1 MKKISTVQAFGNE
14 IFEEQKLTIGVD
26 LGDRWSFYCVLDE
39 AGRIILEQKVPTTP
53 EAMKQTFSR
62 IPQSRIALETGTHSP
77 WVSRLLTELGHE
89 VIVAHA
95 QKVQLITKSN
105 RKDDRHDARTL
116 ARLARI
122 DPELLGPVRHR
133 SVQAQIHLT
142 VIRARAEL
150 VSART
155 ALVNAARGLVKSYG
169 ERLPKCGT
177 QQMGRELAAKL
188 STELRDVLE
197 PLLKEIES
205 LNERI
210 KEYDERMEKIAKEVY
225 PEVSLLKQ
233 VKGVGTQIAL
243 TYVLTIEDPYRFLKS
258 REVGCFLGLK
268 PGRRDSG
275 ESKPQKG
282 ISKAGD
288 RYLRTMMVQ
297 GAHYILGPFGEDSDL
312 RRWGL
317 KLAER
322 GGKNA
327 KKRAVVAVARK
338 LAVLLH
344 RLWVSGEVYEP
355 LRNSQ
360 KAMRAVASRVS
371 IQTAELNRR
380 VQVTATKSWGPT
392 PTEVGREVD
401 NQVAAP
407 TETRTPTM
415 HRANIAHKECGWKDG
430 DRGGLA
436 RTVGIHRKKRET
448 EREKHS

>member
-1 MKKISTVQAFGNE
+1 MNDALKAQRRPAMKKISTVAIETMESFKAHQ
-14 IFEEQKLTIGVD
+14 LTIGLD
-26 LGDRWSFYCVLDE
+26 LGDRWSFYCILDE
-39 AGRIILEQKVPTTP
+39 AGKIILEQKVSTTP
-53 EAMKQTFSR
+53 EAIPQTFGK
-62 IPQSRIALETGTHSP
+62 IPRSLIAMETGTHSP
-77 WVSRLLTELGHE
+77 WISRLLTELGHK

-95 QKVQLITKSN
+95 QKVELITKSN

-133 SVQAQIHLT
+133 SAKAQIHLT

-169 ERLPKCGT
+169 QRLPKCGT
-177 QQMGRELAAKL
+177 QQVSRELAAGL
-188 STELRDVLE
+188 STELREVLE

-210 KEYDERMEKIAKEVY
+210 QEYDQRMEKIAREVY
-225 PEVSLLKQ
+225 PEVFLLKQ

-243 TYVLTIEDPYRFLKS
+243 TYVLTIEDPYRFAKS

-268 PGRRDSG
+268 PGRRNSG
-275 ESKPQKG
+275 ESEPQKR
-282 ISKAGD
+282 ISKEGD

-312 RRWGL
+312 RRWGR
-317 KLAER
+317 KLGER

-360 KAMRAVASRVS
+360 AAMRAVA
-371 IQTAELNRR
+371 
-380 VQVTATKSWGPT
+380 
-392 PTEVGREVD
+392 
-401 NQVAAP
+401 
-407 TETRTPTM
+407 
-415 HRANIAHKECGWKDG
+415 
-430 DRGGLA
+430 
-436 RTVGIHRKKRET
+436 
-448 EREKHS
+448 

>member
-1 MKKISTVQAFGNE
+1 MRTIKPTPKGHPFIMRRLIVMWPRSRIGRFPTFRERYFSDGMRRPVSSGMRYAPNGRRARSATERRPAMKKISTVQAFKSE
-14 IFEEQKLTIGVD
+14 IFKEQKLTIGLD
-26 LGDRWSFYCVLDE
+26 LGDRWSFYCVLNE
-39 AGRIILEQKVPTTP
+39 AGQIILEQKLPTTP
-53 EAMKQTFSR
+53 EAMKQTFGKIARSL
-62 IPQSRIALETGTHSP
+62 IALETGTHSP

-89 VIVAHA
+89 VNVAHA
-95 QKVQLITKSN
+95 QKVQWITKSS
-105 RKDDRHDARTL
+105 RKDDRHDAQTL
-116 ARLARI
+116 ARLARV
-122 DPELLGPVRHR
+122 DPKLLGPVRHR

-177 QQMGRELAAKL
+177 YQGSRELAAAW

-205 LNERI
+205 LNERV

-243 TYVLTIEDPYRFLKS
+243 TYVLTLEDPHRFAKS
-258 REVGCFLGLK
+258 REVGCFLGLP
-268 PGRRDSG
+268 PGRRNSG
-275 ESKPQKG
+275 ESEPQKR
-282 ISKAGD
+282 ISKEGD

-312 RRWGL
+312 RRWGR

-327 KKRAVVAVARK
+327 KKRA
-338 LAVLLH
+338 
-344 RLWVSGEVYEP
+344 
-355 LRNSQ
+355 
-360 KAMRAVASRVS
+360 
-371 IQTAELNRR
+371 
-380 VQVTATKSWGPT
+380 
-392 PTEVGREVD
+392 
-401 NQVAAP
+401 
-407 TETRTPTM
+407 
-415 HRANIAHKECGWKDG
+415 
-430 DRGGLA
+430 
-436 RTVGIHRKKRET
+436 
-448 EREKHS
+448 

>member
-1 MKKISTVQAFGNE
+1 VKKISTVQAFGNE
-14 IFEEQKLTIGVD
+14 IFKKQKLTIGVD
-26 LGDRWSFYCVLDE
+26 LGDRWAFYCVLDE
-39 AGRIILEQKVPTTP
+39 AGKIILEQQVPTTP
-53 EAMKQTFSR
+53 ESMKQTFSR
-62 IPQSRIALETGTHSP
+62 MPQSRIALETGTHSP
-77 WVSRLLTELGHE
+77 WVGRLLTELDHE

-122 DPELLGPVRHR
+122 DPELLGPVRQR

-177 QQMGRELAAKL
+177 QQVSRELAAAL

-210 KEYDERMEKIAKEVY
+210 QEYDERMEKIAKEVY

-243 TYVLTIEDPYRFLKS
+243 AYVLTIEDPHRFLKS
-258 REVGCFLGLK
+258 RAVGCFLGLK
-268 PGRRDSG
+268 PGRRNSG
-275 ESKPQKG
+275 ESEPQKR
-282 ISKAGD
+282 ISKEGD

-312 RRWGL
+312 RRWGR

-360 KAMRAVASRVS
+360 KAIRAVA
-371 IQTAELNRR
+371 
-380 VQVTATKSWGPT
+380 
-392 PTEVGREVD
+392 
-401 NQVAAP
+401 
-407 TETRTPTM
+407 
-415 HRANIAHKECGWKDG
+415 
-430 DRGGLA
+430 
-436 RTVGIHRKKRET
+436 
-448 EREKHS
+448 

>member
-1 MKKISTVQAFGNE
+1 MKKISTVQAFSNE
-14 IFEEQKLTIGVD
+14 IFKEQKLTIGLD

-39 AGRIILEQKVPTTP
+39 AGKIILEQKVPTTA
-53 EAMKQTFSR
+53 EGMKQIFAR
-62 IPQSRIALETGTHSP
+62 IPRSLMALETGTHSP

-95 QKVQLITKSN
+95 QKVELITKSN

-122 DPELLGPVRHR
+122 DAELLGPVRHR
-133 SVQAQIHLT
+133 SAKAQIHLT

-177 QQMGRELAAKL
+177 QQVSRELAAKL
-188 STELRDVLE
+188 STEMRDVLE
-197 PLLKEIES
+197 PLLREIES

-210 KEYDERMEKIAKEVY
+210 KEYDQRMEKIAQESSPQV
-225 PEVSLLKQ
+225 ELLKQ

-243 TYVLTIEDPYRFLKS
+243 TYVLTIEDPYRFPKS
-258 REVGCFLGLK
+258 RDVGCFLGLR
-268 PGRRDSG
+268 PGRRNSG
-275 ESKPQKG
+275 QSEPQKH
-282 ISKAGD
+282 ISKEGD
-288 RYLRTMMVQ
+288 RYLRTMLVQ
-297 GAHYILGPFGEDSDL
+297 GAHYILGPFGADSDL

-355 LRNSQ
+355 LRNSH
-360 KAMRAVASRVS
+360 KAMRAVA
-371 IQTAELNRR
+371 
-380 VQVTATKSWGPT
+380 
-392 PTEVGREVD
+392 
-401 NQVAAP
+401 
-407 TETRTPTM
+407 
-415 HRANIAHKECGWKDG
+415 
-430 DRGGLA
+430 
-436 RTVGIHRKKRET
+436 
-448 EREKHS
+448 

>member
-1 MKKISTVQAFGNE
+1 MKKISTVAIETME
-14 IFEEQKLTIGVD
+14 IFKEHQLTIGLD
-26 LGDRWSFYCVLDE
+26 LGDRWSFYCILDE
-39 AGRIILEQKVPTTP
+39 AGKIILEQKVSTTP
-53 EAMKQTFSR
+53 EAIPQTFGK
-62 IPQSRIALETGTHSP
+62 IPRSLIAMETGTHSP
-77 WVSRLLTELGHE
+77 WISRLLTELGHK

-95 QKVQLITKSN
+95 QKVELITKSN

-133 SVQAQIHLT
+133 SAKAQIHLT

-169 ERLPKCGT
+169 QRLPKCGT
-177 QQMGRELAAKL
+177 QQVSRELAAGL
-188 STELRDVLE
+188 STELREVLE

-210 KEYDERMEKIAKEVY
+210 QEYDQRMEKIAREVY

-243 TYVLTIEDPYRFLKS
+243 TYVLTIEDPYRFAKS

-268 PGRRDSG
+268 PGRRNSG
-275 ESKPQKG
+275 ESEPQKR
-282 ISKAGD
+282 ISKEGD

-312 RRWGL
+312 RRWGR
-317 KLAER
+317 KLGER

-360 KAMRAVASRVS
+360 AAMRAVA
-371 IQTAELNRR
+371 
-380 VQVTATKSWGPT
+380 
-392 PTEVGREVD
+392 
-401 NQVAAP
+401 
-407 TETRTPTM
+407 
-415 HRANIAHKECGWKDG
+415 
-430 DRGGLA
+430 
-436 RTVGIHRKKRET
+436 
-448 EREKHS
+448 